1 MKIYTRKTVNFIGKI
16 TSITQNKD
24 FNINEVF
31 YQIKIETSEP
41 ELSMVKAYQR
51 KVSQEIWKEIES
63 SKCINKN
70 YLFTCEKLVNTY
82 HLKEWKLVD

>member
-51 KVSQEIWKEIES
+51 KVSQEI
-63 SKCINKN
+63 
-70 YLFTCEKLVNTY
+70 
-82 HLKEWKLVD
+82 